1 MDVIEALRRYG
12 AHDAARD
19 LESLAAGASASG
31 SMAVIAALCRHGAH
45 EADLVDV
52 IEALRRDVAQD
63 TAHDAESLAASAS
76 ALGSKSTFA
85 AVPALSNATSGAD
98 CIGPVTKE
106 SIDTLGKDKEEREER
121 QQQRIY
127 KEKMRKRKNSRRI
140 QKAKKASREKAKKA
154 SRVRGAQEPLS
165 AAGLG
170 SAKHNEREQQT
181 EQSVENIGMG
191 VEAVQLKL
199 REIGVLGEVCAK
211 FLEEDIDVEGL
222 SLLSHEDM
230 RPWGLLKL
238 VYFRKLQAFASEKM
252 RIQVRGGAQEMAQ
265 GGEGGSMRTTTP
277 KATNESGSAE
287 TPLSVKK
294 KKKTKTKNT
303 SAVRVALE
311 TSQRERMLARQERAQ
326 TTKARKNQ

>member
-1 MDVIEALRRYG
+1 MVD
-12 AHDAARD
+12 
-19 LESLAAGASASG
+19 ES
-31 SMAVIAALCRHGAH
+31 MIAPA
-45 EADLVDV
+45 
-52 IEALRRDVAQD
+52 
-63 TAHDAESLAASAS
+63 
-76 ALGSKSTFA
+76 
-85 AVPALSNATSGAD
+85 PALSDATGGAVAQQFVQLPTWT
-98 CIGPVTKE
+98 GPTPRDRAVAAK
-106 SIDTLGKDKEEREER
+106 
-121 QQQRIY
+121 Y

-140 QKAKKASREKAKKA
+140 QKAKKASR
-154 SRVRGAQEPLS
+154 VRGAQEPLS
-165 AAGLG
+165 TAGLG
-170 SAKHNEREQQT
+170 SAKHNEREPQT
-181 EQSVENIGMG
+181 EQPVENVGMG
-191 VEAVQLKL
+191 VEAVQFKL
-199 REIGVLGEVCAK
+199 REIGVLNEVCAK